1 MGAMVSHRTQNQQN
15 NKENKMESNGNM
27 AEVKHICDLYNEN
40 KFFEIPPYQR
50 LYEWSNDEINELL
63 NDTKEAWSPSI
74 LSNSNVGENEQK
86 SSKSYFIGTVTIS
99 VKTNEKEQDKENNDK
114 NKVYK
119 LIDGQQ
125 RLTTLWFIGF
135 YLASNEK
142 CGDWQKKWQ
151 EFIIQG
157 NKLRIAMPIRDNEQN
172 SLTNLAK
179 KIVDGEHK
187 FEQDKDGKVNLF
199 KELQN
204 IHQKIVEAFSCI
216 ESWFANGNGKDIDL
230 ADFAKYIYTKVCFV
244 FVTLAEKTDLN
255 RFFVRM
261 NNRGKQLEKHE
272 ILKAR
277 MLGVIQKSGGEW
289 QKYAKIWDLCSD
301 MDKYIFQSASDRSIL
316 KSKSQNENSAESS
329 NNNDSLVKIAD
340 IVEKYKIPEANKS
353 KEKDS
358 PSKVESIVDFPTFL
372 LHCYKLWVAKK
383 CNNKEILQK
392 ISITKDNLLEI
403 MWDNQIVK
411 GKNKELIIDDNFTFD
426 SKSNAKQNCK
436 EFIIDMLRYRV
447 LFDYFVIKNTL
458 GDDGFAIMRFYESNG
473 SYRPKAKSFENLI
486 MIQNYLRAARQGE
499 KQNYHHWL
507 TPFLKFLDKHI
518 RLDMNL
524 TLDKTK
530 EFNFDNFKDN
540 VEKIA
545 KQFSNTNKY
554 DEQEKIL
561 INFLENLDTKLA
573 IAQLNQTSENDL
585 LGITSAILEDLKVQI
600 SQDLDSVNWT
610 FLNNGENT
618 PHYWFYRLEYYLWK
632 WGKYAPEKLG
642 DFSKTLGDYTL
653 DLKKDKCVL
662 NSKYFHFRILGSI
675 EHFSATQREKPQEQ
689 WSNVSDSLN
698 IFGNLAL
705 ISQNLNSSLSNKL
718 EKFKRNKVIEQLE
731 RGRLESLKYF
741 IMCANLKGDEWTG
754 DNAQEHQ
761 NQMLEILKQ
770 SLKISSHNLTP
781 QQSLKIKE
789 Y

>member
-27 AEVKHICDLYNEN
+27 AEVKRICDLYNEN

-63 NDTKEAWSPSI
+63 NDTKEAWRPSI

-157 NKLRIAMPIRDNEQN
+157 NKLRIAMPIRDNEEN
-172 SLTNLAK
+172 ALKELAK
-179 KIVDGEHK
+179 KIIDGKYK
-187 FEQDKDGKVNLF
+187 FKQDKDNKIAAF
-199 KELQN
+199 KESSN

-277 MLGVIQKSGGEW
+277 ILGEIRKVYDKNNKLKQDESDEIWK
-289 QKYAKIWDLCSD
+289 KYAKIWDLCSD
-301 MDKYIFQSASDRSIL
+301 MDKYIFQSASDRNTL
-316 KSKSQNENSAESS
+316 KLKNK
-329 NNNDSLVKIAD
+329 NNDKDDDRTETIEQKNDRLISLTEIANEYTIIKD
-340 IVEKYKIPEANKS
+340 NKN
-353 KEKDS
+353 KDKDL
-358 PSKVESIVDFPTFL
+358 PSKIESIIDFPTFL
-372 LHCYKLWVAKK
+372 LHCYKLFTKSD
-383 CNNKEILQK
+383 
-392 ISITKDNLLEI
+392 ISIATDKLLDT
-403 MWDNQIVK
+403 MW
-411 GKNKELIIDDNFTFD
+411 E
-426 SKSNAKQNCK
+426 KQNNFKTSGKYC
-436 EFIIDMLRYRV
+436 EDFIKSMLRYRV

-458 GDDGFAIMRFYESNG
+458 SDDGFSIMRFYESNG
-473 SYRPKAKSFENLI
+473 SYQPKAKSFENLA
-486 MIQNYLRAARQGE
+486 MIQNYLRVARQGE
-499 KQNYHHWL
+499 RQNYEHWL
-507 TPFLKFLDKHI
+507 TEFLEFLSSSD
-518 RLDMNL
+518 NL
-524 TLDKTK
+524 QFDEIKEIK
-530 EFNFDNFKDN
+530 EFVDNFLSNKDKN
-540 VEKIA
+540 ELPKSLVKKESQKDEPLTEKLRVL
-545 KQFSNTNKY
+545 
-554 DEQEKIL
+554 QEKL
-561 INFLENLDTKLA
+561 VAFLEEKDTEQIYNVNLKEHYKQNSNFIIDE
-573 IAQLNQTSENDL
+573 S
-585 LGITSAILEDLKVQI
+585 
-600 SQDLDSVNWT
+600 
-610 FLNNGENT
+610 FLIKYLSNGVNT

-632 WGKYAPEKLG
+632 WGIDDNG
-642 DFSKTLGDYTL
+642 TN
-653 DLKKDKCVL
+653 LKNIENSSEYKIYDSSLQTNDGKNFTFKSVL
-662 NSKYFHFRILGSI
+662 TTHFHFRILGSI